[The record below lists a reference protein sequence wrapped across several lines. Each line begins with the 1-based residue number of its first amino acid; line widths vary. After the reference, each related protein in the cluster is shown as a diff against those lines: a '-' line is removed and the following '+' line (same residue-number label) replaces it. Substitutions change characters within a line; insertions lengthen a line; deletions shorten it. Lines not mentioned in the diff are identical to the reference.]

1 MVDAGERLQVLLMQ
15 ETTHYQ
21 TSDYLTRMQTEL
33 EIGSFDRAAADVAAA
48 LAEKQQQ
55 QQQKIPPSSPNKRKS
70 WDDLTSVEE
79 SLPKCTSHK
88 DQCRRTAATTCAS
101 SVASASAGAVEGG
114 SIPGDGS
121 SAGSTSQINKHW
133 REKICEWAYQ
143 GTLIVTNKNLC
154 NISNSDVKDMAV
166 LSLCIYRESSFLTHS
181 L

>member
-48 LAEKQQQ
+48 LAEKQQQQQQQQ

-143 GTLIVTNKNLC
+143 GTLTPLQTKTC
-154 NISNSDVKDMAV
+154 A
-166 LSLCIYRESSFLTHS
+166 IYLTVA
-181 L
+181 